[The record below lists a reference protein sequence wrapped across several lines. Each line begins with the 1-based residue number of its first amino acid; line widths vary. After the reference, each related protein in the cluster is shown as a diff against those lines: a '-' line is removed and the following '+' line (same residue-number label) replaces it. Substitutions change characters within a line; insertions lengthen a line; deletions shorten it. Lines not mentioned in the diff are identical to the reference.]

1 MSDEMKTEPLDR
13 RRFLKVLGVTGA
25 GTAALSGCSTD
36 QVEKLIPYLVQSA
49 DQVPG
54 IPTIYASTCT
64 ECAAACGLH
73 VRTREARAIKLEG
86 NPNHPVNAGTL
97 CARGQASLQGLYNP
111 DRLAGPMGRNGVGRM
126 SEILWNE
133 AIEQLAVAVTQAGP
147 KVAFVT
153 GGGAGTMSDLID
165 QWTAAVG
172 GHVVR
177 YQAFDHG
184 PVQLAAKKV
193 FGVDELPHHDFAAA
207 KYIVSFGADFLE
219 TWHGPVENQRGFA
232 AAHGF
237 DGKGMAKF
245 VYVGPRMSLTGM
257 NADQWIAAIPGSE
270 ASLALGLA
278 NAVLTTRADAPP
290 DAAQLKPMLAA
301 YGVDKVAADT
311 GIAPEAVRALFDEFV
326 SFTPSLAVAG
336 GIGAQHRGAVDLC
349 AAVHILNYV
358 AGNVGKTVHFGFS
371 MGGQG
376 GYGVMLELERAMNAG
391 EIDVVVFHET
401 NPLFTL
407 PKTGGF
413 RAALAKVRVK
423 ATTSMFW
430 DETAAVCDLILPSLH
445 SLERWDDARPRAG
458 IHGLVQPVME
468 PVFKGMAT
476 GDVLLQVAR
485 KIGGTVAAGFTAPT
499 FEAHLKTVWAG
510 VAKAR
515 GAGDF
520 DSFWRASLAAGGLF
534 DAAPAPAAV
543 KLAAGAGDIKTG
555 KPTLDGDGDFIFA
568 PYPSSMFHDGRG
580 ANRPWLLENPDPV
593 TKITWQSWIEIN
605 PETAKNLDI
614 REGEILRLN
623 SPAGSIEASV
633 YVYPGI
639 RKDVLA
645 MPLGLG
651 HTEFGRYAK
660 GRGVNPLD
668 LLSAQDGQGFLPYL
682 STRVKAEKTGRY
694 RKVAKTEGNP
704 RELGRGITE
713 AIPLKAAV
721 KGLTVHE
728 AYKLAGKGEPEVNP
742 EREAEAIKG
751 FREDQLEARKY
762 GAYALDNAQ
771 WGMVIDLAR
780 CTGCSACVTACYAEN
795 NIPWVGEDD
804 IFRGREL
811 SWMRIERYFEGGDD
825 GEPIKARVIPML
837 CQQCDAAPCEP
848 VCPVYAAYHT
858 ADGLNGQV
866 YNRCVG
872 TRYCANNCPY
882 KVRYYNWYAYAKR
895 AFVEPLNLQLNPDV
909 TVRARG
915 IMEKCTFCIQR
926 IRGVQNSARIEDR
939 NIADGEILPAC
950 GQACASGAITFGNLK
965 DPTSKV
971 VQAAKNPRGY
981 HVLEELN
988 TRPAVTYLARVE
1000 YGSEA

>member
-1 MSDEMKTEPLDR
+1 MSDEMKHEPLDR
-13 RRFLKVLGVTGA
+13 RRFLKVVGVAGA
-25 GTAALSGCSTD
+25 GTAALTGCSTD
-36 QVEKLIPYLVQSA
+36 KVEKLIPYLVQSA

-64 ECAAACGLH
+64 ECAAGCGLH

-86 NPNHPVNAGTL
+86 NPRHPVNAGTL

-111 DRLAGPMGRNGVGRM
+111 DRLTGPMGRNGAGKM
-126 SEILWNE
+126 SEVLWNE
-133 AIEQLAVAVTQAGP
+133 AIDQLAAAIKQAGGKVAVVSGTP
-147 KVAFVT
+147 
-153 GGGAGTMSDLID
+153 AGTMSDLID

-172 GHVVR
+172 GRVIR

-193 FGVDELPHHDFAAA
+193 FGVEELPHHDFAAA
-207 KYIVSFGADFLE
+207 KYILSFGADFLE
-219 TWHGPVENQRGFA
+219 TWHGPIENQRGFA

-257 NADQWIAAIPGSE
+257 NADQWVAAAPGSE
-270 ASLALGLA
+270 TSLALGLA
-278 NAVLTTRADAPP
+278 NAVLAARSDAPA
-290 DAAQLKPMLAA
+290 DAAQLKAMLAA
-301 YGVDKVAADT
+301 YTPDKVARDT
-311 GIAPEAVRALFDEFV
+311 GLPPDTVRKLCREF
-326 SFTPSLAVAG
+326 TKAAPSLAVAG
-336 GIGAQHRGAVDLC
+336 GIGAQHRGAAELC
-349 AAVHILNYV
+349 AAVNILNYV
-358 AGNVGKTVHFGFS
+358 AGNVGKTVHFGFGMS
-371 MGGQG
+371 GGS
-376 GYGVMLELERAMNAG
+376 GYGAMLDLERAMNAG
-391 EIDVVVFHET
+391 EIDAVIFHDS
-401 NPLFTL
+401 NPLYTL
-407 PKTGGF
+407 PKSGGF
-413 RAALAKVRVK
+413 QAALAKVRFK
-423 ATTSMFW
+423 ATTTMFW
-430 DETAAVCDLILPSLH
+430 DETAAVCDLVLPSLH
-445 SLERWDDARPRAG
+445 SLERWDDSRPRAG
-458 IHGLVQPVME
+458 VHGLLQPVME
-468 PVFKGMAT
+468 PVFKNIAT

-485 KIGGTVAAGFTAPT
+485 KIGGTAAATFTAPT
-499 FEAHLKTVWAG
+499 YEAHLKGVWAG

-520 DSFWRASLAAGGLF
+520 DTFWRGALANGGLY
-534 DAAPAPAAV
+534 DAAPAPAIV
-543 KLAAGAGDIKTG
+543 RLAAGAGDIKADQ
-555 KPTLDGDGDFIFA
+555 PAFDGEGLIFA
-568 PYPSSMFHDGRG
+568 PYPSSMYHDGRG

-593 TKITWQSWIEIN
+593 TRITWQSWIEIN
-605 PETAKNLDI
+605 PETAREMDI

-623 SPAGSIEASV
+623 SPTGSIEASV

-639 RKDVLA
+639 ARDVLA

-651 HTEFGRYAK
+651 HTEYGRYAQ
-660 GRGVNPLD
+660 GRGVNALD
-668 LLSAQDGQGFLPYL
+668 LLSAKDGQGFLPYL
-682 STRVKAEKTGRY
+682 STRVKPEKTGRF

-713 AIPLKAAV
+713 AIPLAAAV
-721 KGLTVHE
+721 KGLTIQQ
-728 AYKLAGKGEPEVNP
+728 AYQAAGKGEHEVNP
-742 EREAEAIKG
+742 ELEAEAIKG
-751 FREDQLEARKY
+751 FREGQLEERKY
-762 GAYALDNAQ
+762 GAYALDNPQ

-795 NIPWVGEDD
+795 NIPWVGEED

-811 SWMRIERYFEGGDD
+811 SWIRIERYFEGGED

-926 IRGVQNSARIEDR
+926 IRGAQNTARLEDR
-939 NIADGEILPAC
+939 PVADGDVVPAC
-950 GQACASGAITFGNLK
+950 AQACASGAITFGNVK
-965 DPTSKV
+965 DPASRV

>member
-1 MSDEMKTEPLDR
+1 MSDEMKHEPLDR
-13 RRFLKVLGVTGA
+13 RRFLKVVGVAGA

-36 QVEKLIPYLVQSA
+36 KIEKLIPYLVQSA

-54 IPTIYASTCT
+54 LPTIYASTCT
-64 ECAAACGLH
+64 ECAAGCGLH

-86 NPNHPVNAGTL
+86 NPSHPVNAGTL
-97 CARGQASLQGLYNP
+97 CARGQAGLQGLYNP
-111 DRLAGPMGRNGVGRM
+111 DRLAGPMGRNSLGKM

-133 AIEQLAVAVTQAGP
+133 AIEQLASAVKQAGP

-153 GGGAGTMSDLID
+153 GAPAGTMSDLID
-165 QWTAAVG
+165 QWTAALG
-172 GHVVR
+172 GRVVR

-193 FGVDELPHHDFAAA
+193 FGVDELPHHDFGAA
-207 KYIVSFGADFLE
+207 KFILSFGADFLE
-219 TWHGPVENQRGFA
+219 TWHGPIENQRGFA
-232 AAHGF
+232 SAHGF
-237 DGKGMAKF
+237 DAKGMAKF

-257 NADQWIAAIPGSE
+257 NADQWIAPAPGSE
-270 ASLALGLA
+270 VSLALGLA
-278 NAVLTTRADAPP
+278 NAVLLTRTDAPA

-301 YGVDKVAADT
+301 YGIDKVARDT
-311 GIAPEAVRALFDEFV
+311 GLTPETVRKLFDQFV
-326 SFTPSLAVAG
+326 SFAPSLAVAG
-336 GIGAQHRGAVDLC
+336 GVGAQHRGAADLC
-349 AAVHILNYV
+349 AAVNILNYV
-358 AGNVGKTVHFGFS
+358 AGNVGKTVHFGFG
-371 MGGQG
+371 MGGG
-376 GYGVMLELERAMNAG
+376 DGYGSLLALEQAMNGG
-391 EIDVVVFHET
+391 EIDVVIFHET
-401 NPLFTL
+401 NPLYTL
-407 PKTGGF
+407 PKNGGF
-413 RAALAKVRVK
+413 RAALAKVRLKV
-423 ATTSMFW
+423 TTSMFW
-430 DETAAVCDLILPSLH
+430 DETAAACDLVIPSLH
-445 SLERWDDARPRAG
+445 ALERWDDSRPRAG
-458 IHGLVQPVME
+458 VRGLLQPVME
-468 PVFKGMAT
+468 PVFRNMAT
-476 GDVLLQVAR
+476 GDVLLQAAR
-485 KIGGTVAAGFTAPT
+485 KIGGAVGTAFAAPT
-499 FEAHLKTVWAG
+499 YETHLKAVWAD

-515 GAGDF
+515 AAGDF
-520 DSFWRASLAAGGLF
+520 DTFWRAALAAGGLF
-534 DAAPAPAAV
+534 DAAPAPVAV
-543 KLAAGAGDIKTG
+543 KLAAGAGDIQAG
-555 KPTLDGDGDFIFA
+555 KPALDGDGEFIFA
-568 PYPSSMFHDGRG
+568 PYPSSMYHDGRG

-593 TKITWQSWIEIN
+593 TRITWQSWIEIN
-605 PETAKNLDI
+605 PETARDLDI
-614 REGEILRLN
+614 REGEILKLN
-623 SPAGSIEASV
+623 SPTGSIEASV

-651 HTEFGRYAK
+651 HTEYGRYAK
-660 GRGVNPLD
+660 DRGVNALD
-668 LLSAQDGQGFLPYL
+668 LLSAQDEQGFLPYL
-682 STRVKAEKTGRY
+682 STRVKAEKTGRF

-713 AIPLKAAV
+713 AIPLAAAV
-721 KGLTVHE
+721 KGLTIKE
-728 AYKLAGKGEPEVNP
+728 AYEAVGKPQHEVNP

-751 FREDQLEARKY
+751 FRDEQLDERKY
-762 GAYALDNAQ
+762 GAYALDNPQ

-795 NIPWVGEDD
+795 NIPWVGEED
-804 IFRGREL
+804 ILRGREM
-811 SWMRIERYFEGGDD
+811 SWMRIERYFEGGED

-915 IMEKCTFCIQR
+915 VMEKCTFCIQR
-926 IRGVQNSARIEDR
+926 IRGAQNVARLEDR
-939 NIADGEILPAC
+939 QIADGEIIPAC
-950 GQACASGAITFGNLK
+950 AQACGSGAITFGNLN
-965 DPTSKV
+965 DPGSKV
-971 VQAAKNPRGY
+971 VQAARNPRGY
-981 HVLEELN
+981 RVLEELN